1 MAGQPNIHKKMD
13 KILQKLATLEAND
26 KGLAKQTNYLAQLVV
41 LAKQDSARQHQESQ
55 TILQESQAMLRDM
68 GQMLLEVRKSSV
80 QTESM
85 VHDVGQ
91 MLLEV
96 RKISSRT
103 EERVAEILA
112 ETRRH

>member
-13 KILQKLATLEAND
+13 KILQKLTTLEAND

-55 TILQESQAMLRDM
+55 AMLHDM
-68 GQMLLEVRKSSV
+68 GQMLLEVR
-80 QTESM
+80 
-85 VHDVGQ
+85 
-91 MLLEV
+91 
-96 RKISSRT
+96 RISSRT

>member
-13 KILQKLATLEAND
+13 KILQKLTTLEAND

-55 TILQESQAMLRDM
+55 AMLHDM
-68 GQMLLEVRKSSV
+68 GKMLLEVRKTSA
-80 QTESM
+80 
-85 VHDVGQ
+85 
-91 MLLEV
+91 
-96 RKISSRT
+96 RT

>member
-1 MAGQPNIHKKMD
+1 MAGQPNIHKKID
-13 KILQKLATLEAND
+13 KILQKLATLEASD

-55 TILQESQAMLRDM
+55 A
-68 GQMLLEVRKSSV
+68 
-80 QTESM
+80 M

>member
-13 KILQKLATLEAND
+13 KIIQKLATLEAND
-26 KGLAKQTNYLAQLVV
+26 KGLTKQTNYLAQLVV

-55 TILQESQAMLRDM
+55 TLLRDM
-68 GQMLLEVRKSSV
+68 GQMLLEVKKSSER
-80 QTESM
+80 TEEM
-85 VHDVGQ
+85 AHDMGQ

-96 RKISSRT
+96 RKVSART

>member
-26 KGLAKQTNYLAQLVV
+26 KGLVKQTNYLAQLVV

-68 GQMLLEVRKSSV
+68 GQMLLEVRKSS
-80 QTESM
+80 T
-85 VHDVGQ
+85 
-91 MLLEV
+91 
-96 RKISSRT
+96 RT

-112 ETRRH
+112 ETGRH

>member
-13 KILQKLATLEAND
+13 KILQKLATPEAND
-26 KGLAKQTNYLAQLVV
+26 KGLTKQTNYLAQLVV

-55 TILQESQAMLRDM
+55 AMLHNM
-68 GQMLLEVRKSSV
+68 GQMLLEVRKSSA
-80 QTESM
+80 
-85 VHDVGQ
+85 
-91 MLLEV
+91 
-96 RKISSRT
+96 RT

>member
-1 MAGQPNIHKKMD
+1 MASQPNIHKKMD

-26 KGLAKQTNYLAQLVV
+26 KGLTKQTNYLAQLVV

-55 TILQESQAMLRDM
+55 AMLRDM
-68 GQMLLEVRKSSV
+68 GQMLLEVRK
-80 QTESM
+80 
-85 VHDVGQ
+85 
-91 MLLEV
+91 
-96 RKISSRT
+96 ISART

>member
-1 MAGQPNIHKKMD
+1 MAGQTNIHKKMD

-41 LAKQDSARQHQESQ
+41 LAKQDSARQHQESR
-55 TILQESQAMLRDM
+55 TLLHDM
-68 GQMLLEVRKSSV
+68 GQMLLEVRKSSARS
-80 QTESM
+80 ESL
-85 VHDVGQ
+85 VHDMGQ

-96 RKISSRT
+96 RKSSART

>member
-1 MAGQPNIHKKMD
+1 MAGQPNIHKKID
-13 KILQKLATLEAND
+13 KMLQKLATLEASD

-55 TILQESQAMLRDM
+55 A
-68 GQMLLEVRKSSV
+68 
-80 QTESM
+80 M

>member
-1 MAGQPNIHKKMD
+1 MANPTNIHKKMD

-26 KGLAKQTNYLAQLVV
+26 KGITKQTNYLAQLVV

-55 TILQESQAMLRDM
+55 TMLQESQAMLRAM
-68 GQMLLEVRKSSV
+68 GQILLEVRKVSA
-80 QTESM
+80 
-85 VHDVGQ
+85 
-91 MLLEV
+91 
-96 RKISSRT
+96 RT

>member
-55 TILQESQAMLRDM
+55 TMLRDM

-80 QTESM
+80 
-85 VHDVGQ
+85 
-91 MLLEV
+91 
-96 RKISSRT
+96 RT
-103 EERVAEILA
+103 EERIAEILA
-112 ETRRH
+112 ETRRGVA

>member
-1 MAGQPNIHKKMD
+1 MAGQTTIHKKMD

-26 KGLAKQTNYLAQLVV
+26 KGITKQTNYLAQLVV

-55 TILQESQAMLRDM
+55 AMLRDM
-68 GQMLLEVRKSSV
+68 GQMLLEVKKSSER
-80 QTESM
+80 TEEM
-85 VHDVGQ
+85 AHDMGQ

-96 RKISSRT
+96 RKVSART

>member
-26 KGLAKQTNYLAQLVV
+26 KGLTKQTNYLAQLVV

-55 TILQESQAMLRDM
+55 TILHDM
-68 GQMLLEVRKSSV
+68 GQMLLEVRK
-80 QTESM
+80 
-85 VHDVGQ
+85 
-91 MLLEV
+91 
-96 RKISSRT
+96 ISART

>member
-1 MAGQPNIHKKMD
+1 MAGQTNIHKKMD
-13 KILQKLATLEAND
+13 KVLQKLATLEAND

-55 TILQESQAMLRDM
+55 TLLHDM
-68 GQMLLEVRKSSV
+68 GQMLLEVRKSSARS
-80 QTESM
+80 ESLL
-85 VHDVGQ
+85 HDMGQ

-96 RKISSRT
+96 RKSSART

-112 ETRRH
+112 ETY

>member
-55 TILQESQAMLRDM
+55 TILHDM
-68 GQMLLEVRKSSV
+68 GQMLLEVRK
-80 QTESM
+80 T
-85 VHDVGQ
+85 
-91 MLLEV
+91 
-96 RKISSRT
+96 SSRT

-112 ETRRH
+112 ET

>member
-1 MAGQPNIHKKMD
+1 MADQTNIHKKMD

-41 LAKQDSARQHQESQ
+41 LAKQDSARQHQESR
-55 TILQESQAMLRDM
+55 TLVHDM
-68 GQMLLEVRKSSV
+68 GQMLLEVRKSSA
-80 QTESM
+80 
-85 VHDVGQ
+85 
-91 MLLEV
+91 
-96 RKISSRT
+96 RT